1 MVKGK
6 IELNTLLSFKI
17 NELLTKNIYSLLK
30 LCDLIIKKFTYIT
43 KKNQSIIIIYKNN
56 YEV

>member
-30 LCDLIIKKFTYIT
+30 LCDYIIKKFTYVT
-43 KKNQSIIIIYKNN
+43 KKINQI
-56 YEV
+56 

>member
-30 LCDLIIKKFTYIT
+30 LYDLKIKKLTYVT
-43 KKNQSIIIIYKNN
+43 KKINQILLYKNN

>member
-1 MVKGK
+1 VVKGK

-30 LCDLIIKKFTYIT
+30 LYDLKIKKLTYVT
-43 KKNQSIIIIYKNN
+43 KKINQILLYKNN